1 MFDTD
6 FPISFGQKW
15 IQLGSSNVFGNNHT
29 VLAIAYL
36 AAGGVSLILMI
47 TFIII
52 CIKDRVEQ
60 E

>member
-29 VLAIAYL
+29 VLAIAY
-36 AAGGVSLILMI
+36 MI